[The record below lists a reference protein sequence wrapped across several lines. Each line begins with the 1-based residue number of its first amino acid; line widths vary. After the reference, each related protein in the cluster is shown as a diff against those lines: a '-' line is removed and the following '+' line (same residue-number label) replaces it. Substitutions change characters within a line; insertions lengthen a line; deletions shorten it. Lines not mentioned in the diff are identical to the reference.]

1 MTQFSAYVGL
11 DVHKSSISIAVAKP
25 GQDPSTDL
33 GIVKHLLPHLKRKL
47 TKLGKPSEVQICYEA
62 GPTGYG
68 LYRWLTEQG
77 YAVMVIAPSKTPRKA
92 GDRVKTDRRDAS
104 RLAHYLRSGDLSAIR
119 VPTPEE
125 EAMRNL
131 LRTREDAKDAEGRAR
146 RQLGSFLLR
155 SGRIW
160 QGKSRWTKEH
170 LTWIGSQAFDQEA
183 DVLVLSDYLQEV
195 RRLTARVADLTK
207 SIDQLAQQLEQYR
220 LVQCLQAFRGIQLLL
235 ATWIV
240 AEIGD
245 FRRFPSAKHFMS
257 FLGLTASEWSSGDT
271 VTRGGITKAGNCRLR
286 SLLVEAAWAYRLTPK
301 VEGMLRRRNEAAS
314 EEARQTAWRAQKRLH
329 ARFYRLRAKG
339 KSSNK
344 VIVAVARELAGFIWA
359 VGCQEQ
365 GASRSI

>member
-1 MTQFSAYVGL
+1 MPQFSAHVGL

-25 GQDPSTDL
+25 GQDPATDL
-33 GIVKHLLPHLKRKL
+33 GIVKHHLHHLKRKL
-47 TKLGKPSEVQICYEA
+47 AKLGKPSEVQVCYEA

-77 YAVMVIAPSKTPRKA
+77 YTVLVIAPSKTPRKA

-131 LRTREDAKDAEGRAR
+131 LRAREDAKRAERSAR
-146 RQLGSFLLR
+146 RQLSSFLLR

-160 QGKSRWTKEH
+160 QGKTTWTKDH
-170 LTWIGSQAFDQEA
+170 LKWIGSQAFDHEA

-195 RRLTARVADLTK
+195 RRLTDRVADLTR
-207 SIDQLAQQLEQYR
+207 SIDQLAPQLEQYR
-220 LVQCLQAFRGIQLLL
+220 LIQSLQAFRGIQLLL

-257 FLGLTASEWSSGDT
+257 FLGLTASEWSSGDS
-271 VTRGGITKAGNCRLR
+271 VARGGITKAGNVRLR
-286 SLLVEAAWAYRLTPK
+286 SLLIQAAWSCRMIPR
-301 VEGMLRRRNEAAS
+301 VEGLRRRSEAAS

-329 ARFYRLRAKG
+329 TKFYRLTAKG
-339 KSSNK
+339 KSRNK
-344 VIVAVARELAGFIWA
+344 AIVAVARELAGFIWA
-359 VGCQEQ
+359 VGRQEQ
-365 GASRSI
+365 EANRAA